1 MSLCLES
8 SNLISLQHGSGK
20 HIHTV
25 DTKMGLPPAD
35 KQRALPVAAKQS
47 SVTVSSMMPLEL
59 ERPLMD
65 CTTTSTVL
73 SESREPSFQ

>member
-1 MSLCLES
+1 
-8 SNLISLQHGSGK
+8 
-20 HIHTV
+20 
-25 DTKMGLPPAD
+25 MGLPPAD

-65 CTTTSTVL
+65 CTTTLELERPLMDCTTTSTVL
-73 SESREPSFQ
+73 SESREPSFNIDPTP